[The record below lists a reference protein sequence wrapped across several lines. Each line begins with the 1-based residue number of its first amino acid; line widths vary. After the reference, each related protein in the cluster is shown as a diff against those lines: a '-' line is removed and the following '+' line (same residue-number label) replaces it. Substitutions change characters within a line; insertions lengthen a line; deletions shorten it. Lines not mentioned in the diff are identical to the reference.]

1 MLVIDLSNMLFFF
14 NLEINAIYV
23 FILFF
28 MKIISGDF
36 EC

>member
-1 MLVIDLSNMLFFF
+1 MLVIDLSNMLIFFK
-14 NLEINAIYV
+14 LEINAVYV
-23 FILFF
+23 LILFF